1 MPDGLG
7 RMASGR
13 VPRHEACG
21 PCPFRG
27 VESRRRRSA
36 ACERIFF
43 SNQKNIPSRFPRKI
57 VRGDFDFPP
66 DNPLETTKGRAA
78 ALPLETI
85 LEFTGDFRETGAGTS
100 LRAYGGRWD
109 GGRRPGAG
117 CLRSFGAPCLAG
129 DEGDGG
135 SVDLEPALGVHRLS
149 PLRISRLS
157 VGGGLCPAPSGVA
170 GYSDARVGADL
181 CVRPLSRPPQGKA
194 PLCKGRD

>member
-1 MPDGLG
+1 
-7 RMASGR
+7 MASGR

-21 PCPFRG
+21 PRPERG

-66 DNPLETTKGRAA
+66 DNPLETTKGRAS

-109 GGRRPGAG
+109 RGRRPGAG

-135 SVDLEPALGVHRLS
+135 SVDLEPAWMTI
-149 PLRISRLS
+149 PMT
-157 VGGGLCPAPSGVA
+157 A
-170 GYSDARVGADL
+170 
-181 CVRPLSRPPQGKA
+181 QGKA
-194 PLCKGRD
+194 PLCKGSCRRQATEGLSEVAGHFWG